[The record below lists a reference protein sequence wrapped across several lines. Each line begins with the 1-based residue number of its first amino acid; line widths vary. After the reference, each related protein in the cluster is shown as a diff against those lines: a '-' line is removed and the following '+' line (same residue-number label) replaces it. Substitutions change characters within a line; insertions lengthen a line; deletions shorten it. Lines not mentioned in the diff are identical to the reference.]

1 MSDDDPPLPPNSDAS
16 RVRRYGL
23 YLQQILCIRARL
35 QDMFDRWRQ
44 TGVYDRMLIIIQ
56 GDHGS
61 RIWLHN
67 PIAANKD
74 RLVPSDY
81 TDGFSTL
88 FAVKAPVLE
97 PAYDTRMVAIQG
109 LLPAVA
115 SAQPLDR
122 LPATKTDPRLAR
134 DPT

>member
-1 MSDDDPPLPPNSDAS
+1 
-16 RVRRYGL
+16 
-23 YLQQILCIRARL
+23 
-35 QDMFDRWRQ
+35 MFDRWRQ
-44 TGVYDRMLIIIQ
+44 TGLYDRMLIIVQ

-61 RIWLHN
+61 RIWLHP

-81 TDGFSTL
+81 TDAFSTL
-88 FAVKAPVLE
+88 FAVKAPGLE
-97 PAYDTRMVAIQG
+97 PAYDTRTVAIQD

-122 LPATKTDPRLAR
+122 LPASETEPYVLLETQPPVLAEDGTDMVRQPMPAFG
-134 DPT
+134 DPEGEGKPVQLSRP